1 MSSLAGK
8 VAVVTGGSRGIGLA
22 IATVLRARGAAV
34 AITGTTQAGV
44 EAAAAGLGTAGQGPQ
59 VLAIRADVREPADV
73 TAAFATVASRFGG
86 IDLLVNNAG
95 VGIFGPVADMTDAQ
109 WDTIVGTNVTGL
121 FNCCRAAVPH
131 LRARGG
137 GWIVNISSLSSTGPF
152 ANGAAYCASKAAVNA
167 FSDAFM
173 QEVRHDG
180 IRVSVVLP
188 GSVDT
193 AFGGGMGRGKEDWAL
208 KPEDVAQAVS
218 DLVSFPARSL
228 PSRIEI
234 RPSRPPRKA

>member
-22 IATVLRARGAAV
+22 TASVLRARGAAV
-34 AITGTTQAGV
+34 AVTGTTQAGV
-44 EAAAAGLGTAGQGPQ
+44 DAAAAGLGKAGQGPD
-59 VLAIRADVREPADV
+59 VLAIRADVRRRADV
-73 TAAFATVASRFGG
+73 ESAFATVVSRLGG

-95 VGIFGPVADMTDAQ
+95 VGIFGPVADMTDAE
-109 WDTIVGTNVTGL
+109 WDTIFGTNVTGL
-121 FNCCRAAVPH
+121 FNCCRAVVPH
-131 LRARGG
+131 MRARGG
-137 GWIVNISSLSSTGPF
+137 GWVVNISSLSSTGPF

-234 RPSRPPRKA
+234 RPSRPPRKG